1 MTDLEK
7 QTQSYWYLRQKI
19 ATRTADGNDMIAM
32 ALVGYF
38 TNSRLLA
45 GLASESSQLIRNKK
59 NNA

>member
-19 ATRTADGNDMIAM
+19 AAKTADGNDMIAM
-32 ALVGYF
+32 VLVGYF

-45 GLASESSQLIRNKK
+45 GLANESSQLV
-59 NNA
+59 

>member
-19 ATRTADGNDMIAM
+19 AKNTADSSDMIAM

-45 GLASESSQLIRNKK
+45 GLASENCKIMNGKTR
-59 NNA
+59 A

>member
-7 QTQSYWYLRQKI
+7 QTQSYWYLRQKM
-19 ATRTADGNDMIAM
+19 ATNTADNSDMIAM

-45 GLASESSQLIRNKK
+45 GLASESSQIMNSKK
-59 NNA
+59 GRG

>member
-19 ATRTADGNDMIAM
+19 ASKTADGNDMIAM

-45 GLASESSQLIRNKK
+45 GLASESSQIMNSKK
-59 NNA
+59 GRG